1 MHIISRPT
9 RREREERLAE
19 SRAKSSE
26 RNIEGVVRRTEE
38 AYEIQRQRAREGKP
52 FDRPY
57 AVSGDSPEAR
67 QAEAELIA
75 RTGVSEEVVER
86 YMAAQEKKAD

>member
-19 SRAKSSE
+19 SRTHSTQ
-26 RNIEGVVRRTEE
+26 RNVEGVVRRTEE
-38 AYEIQRQRAREGKP
+38 AFEIERARAREGKA

-57 AVSGDSPEAR
+57 AVSGEAPESK
-67 QAEAELIA
+67 QAERELMERAGIK
-75 RTGVSEEVVER
+75 SELVEQYQHNMR
-86 YMAAQEKKAD
+86 DV